1 MLEKIFLRG
10 EILYWVSLFIAGLFE
25 IFWAVGL
32 KSTDGFSKFI
42 PSVITIL
49 GMIASFFFLSIALKK
64 LPLSIAYAIWTGIG
78 TVGTVIFGIFYF
90 HEPTDLAHLI
100 CVAMIL
106 CGIIGLRILS

>member
-10 EILYWVSLFIAGLFE
+10 EILYWLSLFVAGLFE

-32 KSTDGFSKFI
+32 KMTDGFSKII

-49 GMIASFFFLSIALKK
+49 GIIASFFFLSIALKK

-90 HEPTDLAHLI
+90 HEPTDLE
-100 CVAMIL
+100 
-106 CGIIGLRILS
+106 RI